1 MHIGE
6 HYKCPFIFSTTSRSL
21 KVNKHLPTI
30 LLGLLAATFIG
41 NVSAATL
48 THESI
53 SIVGSGGLGGAGST
67 ASDMIFSS
75 YSAVDGWGW
84 AGGAGGVQGN
94 LSKTN
99 TGGNALAA
107 NEAFSFNIGSIVDSL
122 NTTYGAGNW
131 NVANASLSFTSSY
144 SVQNNS
150 RFGIGS
156 GTFDIY
162 WMGNDDWAQSKG
174 TPTDRQLNPVYAS
187 NATALQSWAGSTAL
201 LGSETFTVPV
211 GGSGYVSLSYSLASD
226 SSFFADILSASATG
240 TNKETSFYLMSTAD
254 TLGMIIFTGGQ
265 GQALPTLSFD
275 VVSVTPV
282 PEPESIA
289 MLLAGLG
296 VIGATVR
303 RRRV

>member
-1 MHIGE
+1 M
-6 HYKCPFIFSTTSRSL
+6 
-21 KVNKHLPTI
+21 NKHLPTI

-107 NEAFSFNIGSIVDSL
+107 NEAFSFNIGSMVDSL

-131 NVANASLSFTSSY
+131 GVANATLSFASSY

-150 RFGIGS
+150 RFGVGS

-162 WMGNDDWAQSKG
+162 WMGNDNWAQSKG
-174 TPTDRQLNPVYAS
+174 TPADRQLNPVYAT
-187 NATALQSWAGSTAL
+187 NAATLQSWAGSTAL
-201 LGSETFTVPV
+201 LASETFTVPDDKI
-211 GGSGYVSLSYSLASD
+211 GPDGKTGYVNLSYSLASD
-226 SSFFADILSASATG
+226 ASFFSDILSASATG
-240 TNKETSFYLMSTAD
+240 TNKEASFYLMSTAN

-282 PEPESIA
+282 PEVESIA

>member
-1 MHIGE
+1 M
-6 HYKCPFIFSTTSRSL
+6 
-21 KVNKHLPTI
+21 NKNLSTI
-30 LLGLLAATFIG
+30 LLGLLGATCIG

-48 THESI
+48 SHQSI

-67 ASDMIFSS
+67 ASDMVFES
-75 YSAVDGWGW
+75 YSPVDGWGW

-107 NEAFSFNIGSIVDSL
+107 NEAFSFNVGSIVDSL
-122 NTTYGAGNW
+122 NTTYGTGNW
-131 NVANASLSFTSSY
+131 GVANATLSFASSY

-150 RFGIGS
+150 RFGVGS

-162 WMGNDDWAQSKG
+162 WMDNDNWAQSKG
-174 TPTDRQLNPVYAS
+174 TPTDRQLNPVYAD
-187 NATALQSWAGSTAL
+187 NAADLQNWAGSTSL
-201 LGSETFTVPV
+201 LASATFSVPT
-211 GGSGYVSLSYSLASD
+211 GGSGYVNLSYNLASD
-226 SSFFADILSASATG
+226 SSFFSDILSASVSG
-240 TNKETSFYLMSTAD
+240 TNKATSFYLMSTAD

-282 PEPESIA
+282 PEPENIA

>member
-1 MHIGE
+1 M
-6 HYKCPFIFSTTSRSL
+6 
-21 KVNKHLPTI
+21 NKHLPTI

-99 TGGNALAA
+99 TGANALAA

-187 NATALQSWAGSTAL
+187 NAAALQSWAGSTAL
-201 LGSETFTVPV
+201 LASETFTVPV

-226 SSFFADILSASATG
+226 SSFFSDILSASATG
-240 TNKETSFYLMSTAD
+240 TNKEASFYLMSTAN

-296 VIGATVR
+296 IIGATVR
-303 RRRV
+303 RRRS

>member
-1 MHIGE
+1 VS
-6 HYKCPFIFSTTSRSL
+6 K
-21 KVNKHLPTI
+21 NLPTI
-30 LLGLLAATFIG
+30 LLGLLGATFIG

-53 SIVGSGGLGGAGST
+53 SIVGSGGAGGAGTT

-84 AGGAGGVQGN
+84 AGGAGGVQGS

-107 NEAFSFNIGSIVDSL
+107 NEALSFNVGSIVDSL

-131 NVANASLSFTSSY
+131 SVANASLSFASSY

-162 WMGNDDWAQSKG
+162 WTGNDNWAQSKG

-187 NATALQSWAGSTAL
+187 NAAALQSWAGSTSL
-201 LGSETFTVPV
+201 LGSETFTVPT
-211 GGSGYVSLSYSLASD
+211 GGSGYVDLSYNLASD
-226 SSFFADILSASATG
+226 ASFFSDILSASSSS
-240 TNKETSFYLMSTAD
+240 NKAVSFYLMSTAD

-275 VVSVTPV
+275 VISVTPV

-303 RRRV
+303 RRRG

>member
-1 MHIGE
+1 M
-6 HYKCPFIFSTTSRSL
+6 
-21 KVNKHLPTI
+21 NKNLSTI
-30 LLGLLAATFIG
+30 LLGLLGATFIG

-48 THESI
+48 SRESI

-67 ASDMIFSS
+67 ASDMIFQN
-75 YSAVDGWGW
+75 YSPADGWGW

-94 LSKTN
+94 QSKTN
-99 TGGNALAA
+99 TGGNTLAA
-107 NEAFSFNIGSIVDSL
+107 NEAFSFNVGSIVDSL

-150 RFGIGS
+150 RFGVGS

-187 NATALQSWAGSTAL
+187 NAADLQNWAGSTSL
-201 LGSETFTVPV
+201 LASETFTVPT
-211 GGSGYVSLSYSLASD
+211 GGSGYVNLSYNLASD
-226 SSFFADILSASATG
+226 SSFFSDILSASASG
-240 TNKETSFYLMSTAD
+240 SNKETSFYLMSTAS

-282 PEPESIA
+282 PEPESMA
-289 MLLAGLG
+289 LFLAGLG

-303 RRRV
+303 RRRG

>member
-1 MHIGE
+1 M
-6 HYKCPFIFSTTSRSL
+6 KT
-21 KVNKHLPTI
+21 NLPTI
-30 LLGLLAATFIG
+30 LLGLLGATFMG

-84 AGGAGGVQGN
+84 AGGAGGVQGS

-107 NEAFSFNIGSIVDSL
+107 NEAFSFNVGSITDSL
-122 NTTYGAGNW
+122 NSTYGIGNW
-131 NVANASLSFTSSY
+131 TVANATLSFTSSY

-156 GTFDIY
+156 GTFDIF
-162 WMGNDDWAQSKG
+162 WVENDNWAQSKG

-187 NATALQSWAGSTAL
+187 NAAALESWAGNASL
-201 LGSETFTVPV
+201 LASEAFTVPT
-211 GGSGYVSLSYSLASD
+211 GGSGYVNLSYNLASD
-226 SSFFADILSASATG
+226 SSFISDILSASASG
-240 TNKETSFYLMSTAD
+240 TNKAASFYLMSTAD

-275 VVSVTPV
+275 VISAVTPV
-282 PEPESIA
+282 PEPENIF

>member
-1 MHIGE
+1 M
-6 HYKCPFIFSTTSRSL
+6 
-21 KVNKHLPTI
+21 NKHLPTI

-187 NATALQSWAGSTAL
+187 NAAALQSWAGSTAL
-201 LGSETFTVPV
+201 LGSETFTVPA
-211 GGSGYVSLSYSLASD
+211 GGSGYVNLSYSLASD

-282 PEPESIA
+282 PEAESIA

-303 RRRV
+303 RRRA

>member
-1 MHIGE
+1 M
-6 HYKCPFIFSTTSRSL
+6 
-21 KVNKHLPTI
+21 NKNLPTI
-30 LLGLLAATFIG
+30 LLGLLGATFIG

-48 THESI
+48 THQSI
-53 SIVGSGGLGGAGST
+53 SIVGSGGSGGAGST

-84 AGGAGGVQGN
+84 AGGAGGVQGS

-107 NEAFSFNIGSIVDSL
+107 NEALSFNIGSIVDSL
-122 NTTYGAGNW
+122 NTSYGAGNW
-131 NVANASLSFTSSY
+131 GIANASLSFASSY

-162 WMGNDDWAQSKG
+162 WMGNDNWAQSKG
-174 TPTDRQLNPVYAS
+174 TPSDRQLNPVYA
-187 NATALQSWAGSTAL
+187 NNGAALQSWAGSTSL
-201 LGSETFTVPV
+201 LGSETFAVPT
-211 GGSGYVSLSYSLASD
+211 GGSGYVNLSYNLASD
-226 SSFFADILSASATG
+226 SSFFSDILSASASG
-240 TNKETSFYLMSTAD
+240 TNKATSFYLMSTAD

-282 PEPESIA
+282 PEPESIS
-289 MLLAGLG
+289 LFLAGLG
-296 VIGATVR
+296 VIGAIVR

>member
-1 MHIGE
+1 M
-6 HYKCPFIFSTTSRSL
+6 
-21 KVNKHLPTI
+21 NKNLPTI
-30 LLGLLAATFIG
+30 LLGLLGATFIG

-48 THESI
+48 SHQSI
-53 SIVGSGGLGGAGST
+53 SIVGSGGSGGAGST

-84 AGGAGGVQGN
+84 AGGAGGVQGS

-122 NTTYGAGNW
+122 NTSYGAGNW
-131 NVANASLSFTSSY
+131 GVANASLSFASSY

-162 WMGNDDWAQSKG
+162 WMGNDNWAQSKG
-174 TPTDRQLNPVYAS
+174 TPADRQLNPVYAS
-187 NATALQSWAGSTAL
+187 NGADLQTWAGSTSL
-201 LGSETFTVPV
+201 LGSETFTVPT
-211 GGSGYVSLSYSLASD
+211 GGSGYVNLSYNLASD
-226 SSFFADILSASATG
+226 SSFFSDILSASASG
-240 TNKETSFYLMSTAD
+240 TNKATSFYLMSTAD

-282 PEPESIA
+282 PEAASIS
-289 MLLAGLG
+289 LFLAGLG
-296 VIGATVR
+296 VIGAIVR

>member
-1 MHIGE
+1 
-6 HYKCPFIFSTTSRSL
+6 
-21 KVNKHLPTI
+21 VNKNLSTI
-30 LLGLLAATFIG
+30 LLGLLGATFIG

-53 SIVGSGGLGGAGST
+53 SIVGSGGAGGAGST

-174 TPTDRQLNPVYAS
+174 TLADRQLNPVYAS
-187 NATALQSWAGSTAL
+187 NAATLQSWAGSTAL
-201 LGSETFTVPV
+201 LASETFAVPA

-226 SSFFADILSASATG
+226 ASFFSDILSASASG
-240 TNKETSFYLMSTAD
+240 TNKEASFYLMSTAD

-303 RRRV
+303 RRRG

>member
-1 MHIGE
+1 M
-6 HYKCPFIFSTTSRSL
+6 
-21 KVNKHLPTI
+21 NKHLPTI

-107 NEAFSFNIGSIVDSL
+107 NEAFSFNIGSIVESL

-201 LGSETFTVPV
+201 LGSETFAVPV

-282 PEPESIA
+282 PESESISL
-289 MLLAGLG
+289 LLAGLG

>member
-1 MHIGE
+1 M
-6 HYKCPFIFSTTSRSL
+6 
-21 KVNKHLPTI
+21 NKHLPTI

-99 TGGNALAA
+99 TGANALAA

-174 TPTDRQLNPVYAS
+174 TPADRQLNPVYAS
-187 NATALQSWAGSTAL
+187 NAAALQSWAGSSSL
-201 LGSETFTVPV
+201 LASETFTVPA

-226 SSFFADILSASATG
+226 SSFFSDILSASATG
-240 TNKETSFYLMSTAD
+240 TNKEASFYLMSTAD

-282 PEPESIA
+282 PEAESIA

-303 RRRV
+303 RRRS

>member
-1 MHIGE
+1 M
-6 HYKCPFIFSTTSRSL
+6 
-21 KVNKHLPTI
+21 NKNLPTI

-48 THESI
+48 SRESV

-84 AGGAGGVQGN
+84 AGGAGGVQGS

-99 TGGNALAA
+99 TGANALAA
-107 NEAFSFNIGSIVDSL
+107 NEAFSFNVGSIADSL

-131 NVANASLSFTSSY
+131 SIANATLSFTSSY

-150 RFGIGS
+150 RFGVGS
-156 GTFDIY
+156 GTFDIF
-162 WMGNDDWAQSKG
+162 WTENDNWAQSKG
-174 TPTDRQLNPVYAS
+174 TPTDRQLNPVYAT
-187 NATALQSWAGSTAL
+187 NAADLESWAGDASL
-201 LGSETFTVPV
+201 LASATFAVPA
-211 GGSGYVSLSYSLASD
+211 GGSGYVSLSYNLASD
-226 SSFFADILSASATG
+226 SSFISDILSASASS
-240 TNKETSFYLMSTAD
+240 NKAASLYLMSTAD

-275 VVSVTPV
+275 VVSVTAV
-282 PEPESIA
+282 PEPESA
-289 MLLAGLG
+289 FMLLAGLG
-296 VIGATVR
+296 LIGAAVR
-303 RRRV
+303 RRKV

>member
-1 MHIGE
+1 M
-6 HYKCPFIFSTTSRSL
+6 
-21 KVNKHLPTI
+21 NKNLPTI

-41 NVSAATL
+41 NVSATTL
-48 THESI
+48 SRESV

-84 AGGAGGVQGN
+84 AGGAGGVQGS

-99 TGGNALAA
+99 TGANALAA
-107 NEAFSFNIGSIVDSL
+107 NEAFSFNVGSIADSL

-131 NVANASLSFTSSY
+131 SVANATLSFTSSY

-150 RFGIGS
+150 RFGVGS
-156 GTFDIY
+156 GTFDIF
-162 WMGNDDWAQSKG
+162 WMENDNWAQSKG
-174 TPTDRQLNPVYAS
+174 TPSDRQLNPVYAT
-187 NATALQSWAGSTAL
+187 NASALESWAGNASL
-201 LGSETFTVPV
+201 LASATFSVPV
-211 GGSGYVSLSYSLASD
+211 GGSGYVSLSYNLASD
-226 SSFFADILSASATG
+226 SSFISDILSASASS
-240 TNKETSFYLMSTAD
+240 NKAASLYLMSTAE

-275 VVSVTPV
+275 VVSAVTPV
-282 PEPESIA
+282 PEPESIF

-296 VIGATVR
+296 VIGVIVR

>member
-1 MHIGE
+1 MPIN
-6 HYKCPFIFSTTSRSL
+6 FFNNARSF
-21 KVNKHLPTI
+21 KVNKNLPTI
-30 LLGLLAATFIG
+30 LLGLLGATFIG

-53 SIVGSGGLGGAGST
+53 SIVGSGGAGGSGST

-162 WMGNDDWAQSKG
+162 WMGKDDWAQSKG
-174 TPTDRQLNPVYAS
+174 TPGDRQLNPVYAS
-187 NATALQSWAGSTAL
+187 NATALQSWAGSTSL
-201 LGSETFTVPV
+201 LGSETFTVPT
-211 GGSGYVSLSYSLASD
+211 GGTGYVNLSYSLASD
-226 SSFFADILSASATG
+226 SSFFSDILSASASG
-240 TNKETSFYLMSTAD
+240 TNKEASFYLMSTAD

-282 PEPESIA
+282 PEAESMA

-303 RRRV
+303 RRRG

>member
-1 MHIGE
+1 M
-6 HYKCPFIFSTTSRSL
+6 
-21 KVNKHLPTI
+21 NKNLPTV

-53 SIVGSGGLGGAGST
+53 SIVGSGGAGGAGST

-150 RFGIGS
+150 RFGVGS

-187 NATALQSWAGSTAL
+187 NATALQSWAGSTSL
-201 LGSETFTVPV
+201 LASETFAVPA
-211 GGSGYVSLSYSLASD
+211 GGSGYVSLSYSLASN

-240 TNKETSFYLMSTAD
+240 TNKEASFYLMSTAD

-275 VVSVTPV
+275 VVSVIPV
-282 PEPESIA
+282 PEPESISL
-289 MLLAGLG
+289 LLAGLG

>member
-1 MHIGE
+1 M
-6 HYKCPFIFSTTSRSL
+6 
-21 KVNKHLPTI
+21 NKNLPAV
-30 LLGLLAATFIG
+30 LLGLLGATFIG

-48 THESI
+48 AHESI
-53 SIVGSGGLGGAGST
+53 AIVGSGGSGGAGST

-84 AGGAGGVQGN
+84 AGGAGGVQGS

-131 NVANASLSFTSSY
+131 SVANASLSFASSY

-150 RFGIGS
+150 RFGVGS

-162 WMGNDDWAQSKG
+162 WMGNDNWAQSKG
-174 TPTDRQLNPVYAS
+174 TTTDRQLNPAYAS
-187 NATALQSWAGSTAL
+187 NAAALQSWAGSTSL
-201 LGSETFTVPV
+201 LGSETFAVPT
-211 GGSGYVSLSYSLASD
+211 GGTGYVNLSYNLASD
-226 SSFFADILSASATG
+226 SSFFSDILSASAS
-240 TNKETSFYLMSTAD
+240 TNKAISLYLMSTAD

-275 VVSVTPV
+275 VVSVTAV

>member
-1 MHIGE
+1 
-6 HYKCPFIFSTTSRSL
+6 
-21 KVNKHLPTI
+21 VNKNLPTV

-53 SIVGSGGLGGAGST
+53 SIVGSGGAGGAGST

-150 RFGIGS
+150 RFGVGS

-187 NATALQSWAGSTAL
+187 NATALQSWAGSTSL
-201 LGSETFTVPV
+201 LASETFAVPA
-211 GGSGYVSLSYSLASD
+211 GGSGYVSLSYSLASN

-240 TNKETSFYLMSTAD
+240 TNKEASFYLMSTAD

-275 VVSVTPV
+275 VVSVIPV
-282 PEPESIA
+282 PEPESISL
-289 MLLAGLG
+289 LLAGLG

>member
-1 MHIGE
+1 M
-6 HYKCPFIFSTTSRSL
+6 
-21 KVNKHLPTI
+21 NKNLSTI
-30 LLGLLAATFIG
+30 LLGLLGATFIG

-48 THESI
+48 THKSI
-53 SIVGSGGLGGAGST
+53 SIVGSGGAGGAGST
-67 ASDMIFSS
+67 ASDMIFSN

-94 LSKTN
+94 RSKTN
-99 TGGNALAA
+99 TGANALAA
-107 NEAFSFNIGSIVDSL
+107 NEALSFNVGSIVDSL

-150 RFGIGS
+150 RFGVGS

-162 WMGNDDWAQSKG
+162 WMGKDDWAQSKG

-187 NATALQSWAGSTAL
+187 NATALENWAGSTSL
-201 LGSETFTVPV
+201 LASATFAVPA
-211 GGSGYVSLSYSLASD
+211 GGTGYVNLSYNLASD
-226 SSFFADILSASATG
+226 SSFFSDILSASASG
-240 TNKETSFYLMSTAD
+240 SNKETSFYLMSTAS

-282 PEPESIA
+282 PEPESMA
-289 MLLAGLG
+289 LFLAGLG

-303 RRRV
+303 RRRG